1 MTSVTLTQSSNGRS
15 PERLQRIRAVQKL
28 LRNNELTLKQK
39 LDVSYDWSLWARD
52 NQLEPAMHLP
62 NGLYWVTWL
71 ILAGRG
77 YGKTRT
83 GAETVNAW
91 ARSGKYQRI
100 ALIATDAADGRDVMV
115 EGESGI
121 IACAHPYF
129 KPHYE
134 PSKRRV
140 TWPNGAQAFVYSAE
154 DPDSLRGPQFHAA
167 WGDEICK
174 WAYAIET
181 WDNLQFGLRLG
192 DNPKQIITTTPRP
205 IKLLK
210 DIISRDDTYIT
221 TGTTYE
227 NLENLAPAFR
237 AQIVTRYE
245 GTRTGRQELNA
256 ELLEDIPG
264 ALWQRSVIDECRAK
278 RLENG
283 DIEYKGKIVEIVEI
297 YVAVDPTT
305 GSGEDE
311 DKDQNDECGIIVF
324 AKGRDGRGYVL
335 ADKSIYGSPD
345 EWGKAAVE
353 AYDEF
358 KANWLVYEGNQG
370 GEMVAA
376 VIRACAKSLREAS
389 KRTSDHIPLRKVIA
403 SRGKATRAEPVSALY
418 EQKRVSHVGSF
429 PRLEDQMAEFT
440 ADFDKKK
447 AGYSPDRV
455 DALVWAGTCAMVNA
469 TAHEGLREF
478 YRLQNQSVQDK
489 LRNAHSKGGA
499 PVAEVAVLQAP
510 ANVNRAFGKQGQ
522 QYIANNEGQMTVAKE
537 DVHSLLLAGFK
548 HYNEPTA

>member
-1 MTSVTLTQSSNGRS
+1 
-15 PERLQRIRAVQKL
+15 
-28 LRNNELTLKQK
+28 
-39 LDVSYDWSLWARD
+39 
-52 NQLEPAMHLP
+52 
-62 NGLYWVTWL
+62 VTWL

-83 GAETVNAW
+83 GAETVNGW
-91 ARSGKYQRI
+91 ARSGKYGRI

-192 DNPKQIITTTPRP
+192 DNPKQVITTTPRP

-245 GTRTGRQELNA
+245 GTRVGRQELNA

-264 ALWQRSVIDECRAK
+264 ALWQRIIIDECRAR

-283 DIEYKGKIVEIVEI
+283 DIEYKGKKIEIAEI
-297 YVAVDPTT
+297 FVAVDPTT
-305 GSGEDE
+305 GGADDDE
-311 DKDQNDECGIIVF
+311 EKNDECGIIVF

-335 ADKSIYGSPD
+335 ADKSVYGSPD
-345 EWGKAAVE
+345 EWGTEAVK

-370 GEMVAA
+370 GEMVAS
-376 VIRACAKSLREAS
+376 VLRACAKSLREKGA
-389 KRTSDHIPLRKVIA
+389 RTTDHIPCRKVIA

-418 EQKRVSHVGSF
+418 EQKRISHVGSF
-429 PRLEDQMAEFT
+429 ARLEDQMAEFT

-455 DALVWAGTCAMVNA
+455 DALVWAVTCAMVNA

-478 YRLQNQSVQDK
+478 YRIQNQDIQEK
-489 LRNAHSKGGA
+489 LRNAHSKA
-499 PVAEVAVLQAP
+499 AQVADMVILLTP
-510 ANVNRAFGKQGQ
+510 ANVNRAYGKEGQ
-522 QYIANNEGQMTVAKE
+522 QYIAQEGKITVARE
-537 DVHSLLLAGFK
+537 DVNSLLIAGFK
-548 HYNEPTA
+548 HYNESTA

>member
-1 MTSVTLTQSSNGRS
+1 M
-15 PERLQRIRAVQKL
+15 
-28 LRNNELTLKQK
+28 
-39 LDVSYDWSLWARD
+39 
-52 NQLEPAMHLP
+52 
-62 NGLYWVTWL
+62 TWL

-83 GAETVNAW
+83 GAETVNKW
-91 ARSGKYQRI
+91 ARSGNYGRI

-121 IACAHPYF
+121 ISSAHPSF
-129 KPHYE
+129 KPYYE
-134 PSKRRV
+134 PSKRRL

-192 DNPKQIITTTPRP
+192 DHPKQIITTTPRP

-221 TGTTYE
+221 TGSTYE

-237 AQIVTRYE
+237 AQIVARYE
-245 GTRTGRQELNA
+245 GTRTGRQELHA

-264 ALWQRSVIDECRAK
+264 ALWQRSLIDECRAK
-278 RLENG
+278 RLE
-283 DIEYKGKIVEIVEI
+283 DEKIEYQGKNIEISEI

-305 GSGEDE
+305 GEGDDE
-311 DKDQNDECGIIVF
+311 DKNDECGIIVF
-324 AKGRDGRGYVL
+324 GKGRDGRGYVL
-335 ADKSIYGSPD
+335 ADKSIHGSPD
-345 EWGKAAVE
+345 EWGTAAVK
-353 AYDEF
+353 AYDEY

-370 GEMVAA
+370 GEMVAS
-376 VIRACAKSLREAS
+376 VIRACAKSLRE
-389 KRTSDHIPLRKVIA
+389 KGFRTTDHIPCRKVIA

-418 EQKRVSHVGSF
+418 EQKRISHVGLHA
-429 PRLEDQMAEFT
+429 RLEDQMAEFT

-455 DALVWAGTCAMVNA
+455 DALVWAVTCSMVNS

-478 YRLQNQSVQDK
+478 YRLQNMTVHEK
-489 LRNAHSKGGA
+489 LKNAHSKGA
-499 PVAEVAVLQAP
+499 IEASVVLVP
-510 ANVNRAFGKQGQ
+510 PPSVNRAYG
-522 QYIANNEGQMTVAKE
+522 IEGQEYKAIEGRMVVA
-537 DVHSLLLAGFK
+537 HSDAGALIAAGFK
-548 HYNEPTA
+548 RYIDPVA